1 MVVVAK
7 AVEVGN
13 VLDGFVPS
21 LEGGGPPIP
30 MSAFIVFD
38 TKQESVSKLA
48 SEHLFMNSNIG
59 LNPSIPPVP
68 EVLSEGLS
76 AQVFPAAFE
85 MITPKRTAWVIQEFI
100 FDG

>member
-38 TKQESVSKLA
+38 TKQVSVSKLA

-59 LNPSIPPVP
+59 LNPSIPSVP
-68 EVLSEGLS
+68 EGLS
-76 AQVFPAAFE
+76 AQVFPAALE
-85 MITPKRTAWVIQEFI
+85 MITPKTTAWVIQEFI

>member
-1 MVVVAK
+1 
-7 AVEVGN
+7 
-13 VLDGFVPS
+13 
-21 LEGGGPPIP
+21 
-30 MSAFIVFD
+30 
-38 TKQESVSKLA
+38 
-48 SEHLFMNSNIG
+48 MNSNIG

-76 AQVFPAAFE
+76 AHVFPAAFE

>member
-1 MVVVAK
+1 
-7 AVEVGN
+7 
-13 VLDGFVPS
+13 
-21 LEGGGPPIP
+21 
-30 MSAFIVFD
+30 
-38 TKQESVSKLA
+38 
-48 SEHLFMNSNIG
+48 MNSNIG

-85 MITPKRTAWVIQEFI
+85 MITPKTTAWVIQEFI